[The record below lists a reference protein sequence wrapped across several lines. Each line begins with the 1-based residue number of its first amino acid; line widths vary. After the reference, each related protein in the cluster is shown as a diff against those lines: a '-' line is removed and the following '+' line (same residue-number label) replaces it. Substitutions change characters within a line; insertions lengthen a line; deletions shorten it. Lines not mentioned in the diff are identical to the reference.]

1 MIYLIC
7 LPGVGNLL
15 NAVLDLIL
23 IYYFHIGIG
32 GAAVATVI
40 SEYVDDVVKLLQWFL
55 LLTSPKLYSSTI
67 SISLF
72 LLKKKHSFY
81 LHHTKILMYI
91 CTHFIRYLIALIL
104 LLKLNDKVL
113 LVTPNIDGPRL
124 ARYLKSGIL
133 QESLDL

>member
-40 SEYVDDVVKLLQWFL
+40 SEYVDDVVKLLQ
-55 LLTSPKLYSSTI
+55 
-67 SISLF
+67 
-72 LLKKKHSFY
+72 
-81 LHHTKILMYI
+81 
-91 CTHFIRYLIALIL
+91 
-104 LLKLNDKVL
+104 
-113 LVTPNIDGPRL
+113 
-124 ARYLKSGIL
+124 
-133 QESLDL
+133 

>member
-1 MIYLIC
+1 MLLVSVRNYILNLGQDLLLVIYLIC

-72 LLKKKHSFY
+72 LLKK
-81 LHHTKILMYI
+81 T
-91 CTHFIRYLIALIL
+91 L
-104 LLKLNDKVL
+104 LLFAPYKNSHVYMYTLHQVL
-113 LVTPNIDGPRL
+113 DCFDL
-124 ARYLKSGIL
+124 AIEVK
-133 QESLDL
+133 